1 MSGSLWI
8 GLALLLGAIVLEL
21 VAPHKLTEGFQ
32 ALGAATVG
40 NPTPSKLIS
49 ATDDQNFFSQYFPR
63 RGDVGPNMEQKGFK
77 TDKRYLAVWADVQR
91 LGAQN
96 DWCRMVYPD
105 GAGAVEDDSFFA
117 CALGGSGT
125 LSTVKFRTL
134 SVRDGFRRS
143 RDDYMR
149 ILKKGGSAAY
159 CRILK
164 AKDTTWQP
172 LCLQSTETGF
182 TNKDVVDPDPPE
194 DIKTL
199 VDFYRGAK
207 LWLRLR
213 DDMLD
218 YTGSVFIQKAG
229 ALAVEESPPR
239 PSITRGLK
247 FNGMDQFLRIGD
259 SEDLTL
265 SGMRQVRAFSL
276 WVKFDEFTNNAHI
289 FDFGDG
295 PGMNNTFLGIYRT
308 GDLDQ
313 TGGRDIRAGPI
324 CQESTVPTGPS
335 GAQCVPEVRPVKAM
349 QDGRGNVDEYT
360 CLGPEVLA
368 DQNRATPILPRDE
381 VGTGP
386 RSRATLL
393 YEVWD
398 GRLRKMQIRLNR
410 VIPLGKWTHIVIT
423 AASKDAL
430 RPNILVYIN
439 GNLWFTKESGH
450 LPQADMTEKNYIG
463 KSNWTDLVDQYE
475 LRDELFKG
483 SLFDFRMYNVPLSEL
498 QVKRSLQWGMD
509 LLGITQDQIASSVQ
523 RSVLNRIG

>member
-8 GLALLLGAIVLEL
+8 GLALLLGALLLEL
-21 VAPHKLTEGFQ
+21 VAPQKLTEGFQ

-40 NPTPSKLIS
+40 NPKPSKLIS
-49 ATDDQNFFSQYFPR
+49 PTDDQNFFSLSFPR
-63 RGDVGPNMEQKGFK
+63 RGDVGPNLEQKGYK
-77 TDKRYLAVWADVQR
+77 TDKRYAAVWADVQR

-105 GAGAVEDDSFFA
+105 GAATAEEDSFFA
-117 CALGGSGT
+117 CALGGSGS
-125 LSTVKFRTL
+125 LSTVTFRTQ
-134 SVRDGFRRS
+134 SVREGLRRS

-149 ILKKGGSAAY
+149 VLKKGGGAAY

-182 TNKDVVDPDPPE
+182 TNKDVVDSDPPE

-199 VDFYRGAK
+199 LDFYRGCRM
-207 LWLRLR
+207 WLRLR

-218 YTGSVFIQKAG
+218 YTGSVFVQKAG
-229 ALAVEESPPR
+229 ALQVEESPPR

-247 FNGMDQFLRIGD
+247 FNGVDQFLRIGD

-265 SGMRQVRAFSL
+265 GNTQSMRQVRAFSL

-295 PGMNNTFLGIYRT
+295 PGTNNTFLGIYRT

-313 TGGRDIRAGPI
+313 AGGRDLRAGPI

-349 QDGRGNVDEYT
+349 QEGRGNVDEYT
-360 CLGPEVLA
+360 CLGPEVLV

-381 VGTGP
+381 ADAAGP

-410 VIPLGKWTHIVIT
+410 VIPLKRWTHIVIT

-450 LPQADMTEKNYIG
+450 LPQADITEKNYIG

-475 LRDELFKG
+475 LKDELFKG
-483 SLFDFRMYNVPLSEL
+483 SLFDFRMYNVPQSEL

-509 LLGITQDQIASSVQ
+509 MLGVTQDQIAAS
-523 RSVLNRIG
+523 I